1 MKVEEMLFKPKTITR
16 LALTCA
22 LALSLAGCSSDP
34 VPELTINSV
43 SIYTTPDA
51 NQNSATAV
59 DVVIIYDQELVK
71 TIGQM
76 SASQYFSSTRQLLLD
91 NPTLLNIW
99 HWELV
104 PGQVVQNFTPEEGA
118 TKAYAGYVFA
128 NYLTPGDHRLKVA
141 PSGNIKILLQKTDL
155 SNLSTENLVVA
166 NQGTTMSDAVK
177 TSDCTGSAQPIFDDT
192 TDDCCPST
200 QPTCC
205 PMGTTGTSGTTG
217 TVTVGTV
224 TPPPPPKP
232 TCSAPTASASA
243 SSPSPCS
250 SLQSGCTGQPVL
262 KQPIPIATR
271 PLNVPPTLRKNTPG
285 SKVKYGQSK
294 S

>member
-1 MKVEEMLFKPKTITR
+1 MKVEGMLLKSKTITR

-71 TIGQM
+71 SIGQM

-91 NPTLLNIW
+91 NPTLINIW

-177 TSDCTGSAQPIFDDT
+177 TSDCTGQSPQPIFDDT
-192 TDDCCPST
+192 TDECCPST

-205 PMGTTGTSGTTG
+205 PTGTTGTAG

-224 TPPPPPKP
+224 TPPTTAPSPPKP
-232 TCSAPTASASA
+232 TCGTPTAS
-243 SSPSPCS
+243 SSPCPSP
-250 SLQSGCTGQPVL
+250 QSGCTGQPVL

-271 PLNVPPTLRKNTPG
+271 PLNIPPALRKNTPG